1 MTRPE
6 LALHQ
11 LHAFVVLAELRH
23 FGRAAQRLGI
33 AQPPL
38 SQQIRRLEERVGFP
52 LFTRAP
58 GRVELTPA
66 GAELLPAARRA
77 LDAAEDG
84 LTAARRAGAG
94 EAGRL
99 RIGFAASLAL
109 TILPGI
115 VRAYRERFPLVQT
128 EIHEMTTTPQ
138 IAALRERAIDVGF
151 IREIA
156 EVAEVVAEPG
166 LACEPLLSE
175 GFVVVLPTG
184 HPLADLRA
192 VPISALAEEELVLL
206 PREAGAGVHDRIV
219 NLFRDNGV
227 EPKIGQRAVEWQT
240 ACAFVA
246 AGMGV
251 TVAPE
256 CVRRMRLSGVVHRK
270 LDPDTART
278 VVAVCWRAGEENP
291 LLDQFLTLAVTTK

>member
-23 FGRAAQRLGI
+23 FGHAAQRLGI

-52 LFTRAP
+52 LFTRNP
-58 GRVELTPA
+58 GRIELTPA

-77 LDAAEDG
+77 LDAAESG

-94 EAGRL
+94 EVGRL

-109 TILPGI
+109 TILPGL
-115 VRAYRERFPLVQT
+115 VRAYRERFPLVRT

-138 IAALRERAIDVGF
+138 VTALRERVIDVGF
-151 IREIA
+151 VREVV
-156 EVAEVVAEPG
+156 EVAAEPG
-166 LACEPLLSE
+166 LACEPMLSE
-175 GFVVVLPTG
+175 GFVAVLPTG
-184 HPLADLRA
+184 HPLAELRA

-227 EPKIGQRAVEWQT
+227 EPRIGQRAVEWQT

-251 TVAPE
+251 AVVPE
-256 CVRRMRLSGVVHRK
+256 CVRRMRLSGVVYRK
-270 LDPDTART
+270 LDPGTART
-278 VVAVCWRAGEENP
+278 VVAVCWRSADENP
-291 LLDQFLTLAVTTK
+291 LLDQFLALAVTTK